1 MEGKSRRKQRT
12 KVVPRKYRRTPR
24 DSKKVEKQRKRAIPG
39 TPEYTLNPVGPESKA
54 TPVDKA
60 RKKES
65 ADQVSFITLLLQA
78 TAEEDAGMGDWGNVI
93 GWAEMAAAEK
103 GLCNKC
109 GEDWVMC
116 VCEYKHNGEKGGD
129 WDTQGENASDV
140 KVDGKED
147 ERRLEGG
154 TERRL

>member
-12 KVVPRKYRRTPR
+12 KVVPRKYRRTPQ

-39 TPEYTLNPVGPESKA
+39 TPEYTLNPIGPESKA

-65 ADQVSFITLLLQA
+65 TDQVSLNTLLSQA
-78 TAEEDAGMGDWGNVI
+78 TAEEDVGMGDWGNLI
-93 GWAEMAAAEK
+93 GWADMAAAEK

-109 GEDWVMC
+109 GEVWALC
-116 VCEYKHNGEKGGD
+116 KCGCEYKHNGAKEEI
-129 WDTQGENASDV
+129 TQ
-140 KVDGKED
+140 
-147 ERRLEGG
+147 
-154 TERRL
+154 